1 MSDGRAEALLRSALE
16 KIVYFEARSETLQ
29 ADAATLRSETDA
41 LRADLASASQRE
53 VELRRRVAELEVELG
68 RAHRD
73 REEGARVLDAMR
85 AERASLMGKVL
96 EAARIQ
102 GNAAD
107 LDFDLAGFIADL
119 RAEAIALRTP
129 ALEVASAP
137 ARRLDGAS
145 APAGMLD
152 PMRAGAP
159 ALQTVAVHSD
169 AARSGLSAPPP
180 GPGPGM
186 PARPSLRPS
195 SPSGPPA
202 PVSRGP
208 SVGEAT
214 PVGPFARDR
223 PGVGAEPAMSSAATL
238 FAVTREAERLLEQG
252 RLAVPPSPRLGEES
266 LFGFSIRELS
276 SPDPSARS
284 RAAERLRTLGD
295 RAAAPAIAVALHAE
309 RDDTVLSALLEAFRA
324 LASREGAAVVEPLL
338 GAPEPAVRIA
348 ALRAITHL
356 DPDAAPA
363 HLSRAAHDP
372 DASVRRRTALLA
384 VSLGPERMLE
394 LERQVSRDPDPEVRR
409 LAVLAAGAAGGDQA
423 RSRLLGALED
433 PDLGVRRAASRS
445 LSGLLGMDVGH
456 VATLSDEE
464 RRREVRR
471 LATVPPVPLS
481 HRARPLGLTPR
492 AAPRPEPEPA
502 SSQWAPEVELPAE
515 ISSPAPASLP
525 VASAAPSPLEV
536 VSPPA
541 PREQGAAGLHA
552 DEALCLQ
559 IISELRT
566 SMRGRTVL
574 DLATQLGVTD
584 ERVIEAAAL
593 LTARGQVVRR
603 AAKLFVA

>member
-29 ADAATLRSETDA
+29 ADAATLRSEADA

-73 REEGARVLDAMR
+73 REEAARVLDAMR
-85 AERASLMGKVL
+85 AERAGLMGKVL

-102 GNAAD
+102 GNETG
-107 LDFDLAGFIADL
+107 LDFDLAGFISDL
-119 RAEAIALRTP
+119 RAEAIALRPP
-129 ALEVASAP
+129 ALEVAP
-137 ARRLDGAS
+137 RRLEASPAS
-145 APAGMLD
+145 ALLD
-152 PMRAGAP
+152 PVRAEAP
-159 ALQTVAVHSD
+159 ALETVAVHSD
-169 AARSGLSAPPP
+169 VARNGLSAPGATSVPGIPP
-180 GPGPGM
+180 
-186 PARPSLRPS
+186 RPSLRPS
-195 SPSGPPA
+195 SPSGGPPPRGPPVGEPPA
-202 PVSRGP
+202 PGTSGRERP
-208 SVGEAT
+208 SFGS
-214 PVGPFARDR
+214 
-223 PGVGAEPAMSSAATL
+223 EPPLSSAATL
-238 FAVTREAERLLEQG
+238 LAVTREAERLFEQG
-252 RLAVPPSPRLGEES
+252 RLAVPPNPRLGEES

-295 RAAAPAIAVALHAE
+295 RAASPALAVALHAE
-309 RDDTVLSALLEAFRA
+309 RDDTVLVTLLEAFRA
-324 LASREGAAVVEPLL
+324 LASREGTAVVEPLL
-338 GAPEPAVRIA
+338 SAPEPAVRIA

-356 DPDAAPA
+356 DPDSAPA

-433 PDLGVRRAASRS
+433 SDLGVRRAAARS

-481 HRARPLGLTPR
+481 QRVRPLGLPTR
-492 AAPRPEPEPA
+492 APPRPEPEPA
-502 SSQWAPEVELPAE
+502 AREPAPELELAAEVEATAVAVVAPGHAPIEVALP
-515 ISSPAPASLP
+515 
-525 VASAAPSPLEV
+525 
-536 VSPPA
+536 PPP
-541 PREQGAAGLHA
+541 PREHGAAGLHA

-559 IISELRT
+559 ITSELRT
-566 SMRGRTVL
+566 SMRGRTVP
-574 DLATQLGVTD
+574 DLAAELGVTH

-603 AAKLFVA
+603 GAKLFVA

>member
-29 ADAATLRSETDA
+29 ADAATLRAEADA
-41 LRADLASASQRE
+41 LRADLAAASQRE

-68 RAHRD
+68 RAHRN
-73 REEGARVLDAMR
+73 REEGARVVEAMR
-85 AERASLMGKVL
+85 AERAGLMGKVL

-102 GNAAD
+102 GSDAG

-119 RAEAIALRTP
+119 RAEALAQRAP
-129 ALEVASAP
+129 ALETAVLESAAPAVRASAP
-137 ARRLDGAS
+137 VSL
-145 APAGMLD
+145 
-152 PMRAGAP
+152 
-159 ALQTVAVHSD
+159 
-169 AARSGLSAPPP
+169 
-180 GPGPGM
+180 GM
-186 PARPSLRPS
+186 PARAVGLPP
-195 SPSGPPA
+195 PPDGPREA
-202 PVSRGP
+202 PRGA
-208 SVGEAT
+208 SVGESLAS
-214 PVGPFARDR
+214 VRAS
-223 PGVGAEPAMSSAATL
+223 VL
-238 FAVTREAERLLEQG
+238 AVTREAERLLEQG
-252 RLAVPPSPRLGEES
+252 RLAVPPSSRLGEES

-295 RAAAPAIAVALHAE
+295 RTAAPALAVALHAE
-309 RDDTVLSALLEAFRA
+309 RDDTVLVALLEAFRT
-324 LASREGAAVVEPLL
+324 LASHEGAAVVEPLL

-356 DPDAAPA
+356 DPEAAPA

-409 LAVLAAGAAGGDQA
+409 LAVLAAGAAGGEHA
-423 RSRLLGALED
+423 RPWLLGALED
-433 PDLGVRRAASRS
+433 PDLGVRRAAARS
-445 LSGLLGMDVGH
+445 LSGLLGFDVGQ

-471 LATVPPVPLS
+471 LANVAPLPVS
-481 HRARPLGLTPR
+481 QRARALSTP
-492 AAPRPEPEPA
+492 AAPPRREAVPETGLDVEP
-502 SSQWAPEVELPAE
+502 ELPAAE
-515 ISSPAPASLP
+515 P
-525 VASAAPSPLEV
+525 VAAAP
-536 VSPPA
+536 VSPVA
-541 PREQGAAGLHA
+541 GTASARIEVTLPREPGGSLHA

-559 IISELRT
+559 IASELR
-566 SMRGRTVL
+566 SAMRGRTVV
-574 DLATQLGVTD
+574 DLAAQLGVTD

-603 AAKLFVA
+603 GAKLFVA

>member
-29 ADAATLRSETDA
+29 ADAATLRSEADA

-85 AERASLMGKVL
+85 AERAGLMGKVL
-96 EAARIQ
+96 EASRIQ
-102 GNAAD
+102 GTSAG
-107 LDFDLAGFIADL
+107 LDFDLAGFISDL

-129 ALEVASAP
+129 ALEVATPPSRLLDGGSAP
-137 ARRLDGAS
+137 SGSLDS
-145 APAGMLD
+145 V
-152 PMRAGAP
+152 RAEAP
-159 ALQTVAVHSD
+159 ALETVAVHSD
-169 AARSGLSAPPP
+169 VARNGLSAPGATPVP
-180 GPGPGM
+180 GV

-195 SPSGPPA
+195 SPPA
-202 PVSRGP
+202 GASARERP
-208 SVGEAT
+208 AL
-214 PVGPFARDR
+214 FAE
-223 PGVGAEPAMSSAATL
+223 GAVPSAAAL
-238 FAVTREAERLLEQG
+238 LAVTREAERLFEQG

-295 RAAAPAIAVALHAE
+295 RAASPALAVALHAE
-309 RDDTVLSALLEAFRA
+309 RDETVLVAFLEAFRA

-338 GAPEPAVRIA
+338 SAPEPVVRIA

-409 LAVLAAGAAGGDQA
+409 LAVLAAGAAGGELA

-433 PDLGVRRAASRS
+433 PHLGVRRAAARS

-471 LATVPPVPLS
+471 LATVAPVPLS
-481 HRARPLGLTPR
+481 QRARPLGLATR
-492 AAPRPEPEPA
+492 APPRPEPEPEP
-502 SSQWAPEVELPAE
+502 SSPEPAPEIELPAE
-515 ISSPAPASLP
+515 LEDPAAASGAGVAGWPAPIEVALP
-525 VASAAPSPLEV
+525 PA
-536 VSPPA
+536 A
-541 PREQGAAGLHA
+541 PRELGAGGLHA

-559 IISELRT
+559 ITSELRT

-603 AAKLFVA
+603 GAKLFVA

>member
-29 ADAATLRSETDA
+29 ADTATLRAEADV

-73 REEGARVLDAMR
+73 REEAARVLVAMR
-85 AERASLMGKVL
+85 AERAGLMGKVL
-96 EAARIQ
+96 EASRIQ
-102 GNAAD
+102 GDQNG
-107 LDFDLAGFIADL
+107 LDFDLAGFISDL

-129 ALEVASAP
+129 GLELAEP
-137 ARRLDGAS
+137 ARVE
-145 APAGMLD
+145 
-152 PMRAGAP
+152 AP
-159 ALQTVAVHSD
+159 ALETVAVHSEAPR
-169 AARSGLSAPPP
+169 AALSAPLAP
-180 GPGPGM
+180 G
-186 PARPSLRPS
+186 
-195 SPSGPPA
+195 GPPPA
-202 PVSRGP
+202 APPRPVVRPVSSTAAPGAPRGP
-208 SVGEAT
+208 PPAAPNDRG
-214 PVGPFARDR
+214 PVAPESPLSA
-223 PGVGAEPAMSSAATL
+223 AATL
-238 FAVTREAERLLEQG
+238 LAVTREAERLFEAG

-276 SPDPSARS
+276 SPDPAARS

-295 RAAAPAIAVALHAE
+295 RTAAPAIAVALHAE
-309 RDDTVLSALLEAFRA
+309 RNEAVLVALLEAFRA
-324 LASREGAAVVEPLL
+324 LASREGSAVVEPLL
-338 GAPEPAVRIA
+338 GAPEPIVRIA

-433 PDLGVRRAASRS
+433 PDLGVRRAAARS
-445 LSGLLGMDVGH
+445 LSGILGFDVSPI
-456 VATLSDEE
+456 ATLSDEE

-471 LATVPPVPLS
+471 LAKVAPVPLAQ
-481 HRARPLGLTPR
+481 RARPLVPAGRAASVPELALRSPVMEPELAVAEVEDVDPREAAALAAVELGLTP
-492 AAPRPEPEPA
+492 AVEH
-502 SSQWAPEVELPAE
+502 EVH
-515 ISSPAPASLP
+515 S
-525 VASAAPSPLEV
+525 
-536 VSPPA
+536 
-541 PREQGAAGLHA
+541 
-552 DEALCLQ
+552 DEALCQQ
-559 IISELRT
+559 ITSELRT
-566 SMRGRTVL
+566 SMRGRTVV

-603 AAKLFVA
+603 GAKLFVA

>member
-29 ADAATLRSETDA
+29 ADASTLRSEGDA

-73 REEGARVLDAMR
+73 REEAARVLDAMR
-85 AERASLMGKVL
+85 AERAGLMGKVL

-102 GNAAD
+102 GNGTA

-129 ALEVASAP
+129 ALEVATP
-137 ARRLDGAS
+137 PPRRLEAFPPSAS
-145 APAGMLD
+145 LD
-152 PMRAGAP
+152 HVRAEAR
-159 ALQTVAVHSD
+159 ALETVAVHSD
-169 AARSGLSAPPP
+169 AARNGLSAPGATSVP
-180 GPGPGM
+180 GVPT
-186 PARPSLRPS
+186 RPSLRPS
-195 SPSGPPA
+195 APPGGPAPRGPPLGEPPA
-202 PVSRGP
+202 PGNAARERP
-208 SVGEAT
+208 SL
-214 PVGPFARDR
+214 
-223 PGVGAEPAMSSAATL
+223 GAEAAVPSAATL
-238 FAVTREAERLLEQG
+238 LAVTREAERLFEQG

-295 RAAAPAIAVALHAE
+295 RAASPALAVALHAE
-309 RDDTVLSALLEAFRA
+309 RDDTVLVALLEAFRA
-324 LASREGAAVVEPLL
+324 LASREGVAVVEPLL
-338 GAPEPAVRIA
+338 SAPEPAVRIA

-356 DPDAAPA
+356 DPDSAPA

-372 DASVRRRTALLA
+372 DTSVRRRTALLA

-433 PDLGVRRAASRS
+433 PDLGVRRAAARS

-481 HRARPLGLTPR
+481 QRVRPLGLSTR
-492 AAPRPEPEPA
+492 APPRPEPEPA
-502 SSQWAPEVELPAE
+502 AREPAPELELPAE
-515 ISSPAPASLP
+515 LEAPAEVVVAAGPAPIEVALP
-525 VASAAPSPLEV
+525 A
-536 VSPPA
+536 PA
-541 PREQGAAGLHA
+541 PREHGAAGLHA

-559 IISELRT
+559 ITSELRT
-566 SMRGRTVL
+566 SMRGRTVP

-603 AAKLFVA
+603 GAKLFVA

>member
-1 MSDGRAEALLRSALE
+1 VSDGRAEALLRSALE

-73 REEGARVLDAMR
+73 REEAARVLDAMR
-85 AERASLMGKVL
+85 AERAGLMGKVL
-96 EAARIQ
+96 EASRIQ
-102 GNAAD
+102 GNEAG

-129 ALEVASAP
+129 AFELASPGSRRTDATAGPEGPRDEV
-137 ARRLDGAS
+137 
-145 APAGMLD
+145 
-152 PMRAGAP
+152 RAEAP
-159 ALQTVAVHSD
+159 ALETVAVHSD
-169 AARSGLSAPPP
+169 APRAGLSLPVVSVSRVSPPRSSLSAGAPGGAPR
-180 GPGPGM
+180 GPLPVNE
-186 PARPSLRPS
+186 P
-195 SPSGPPA
+195 PPA
-202 PVSRGP
+202 PP
-208 SVGEAT
+208 
-214 PVGPFARDR
+214 RDR
-223 PGVGAEPAMSSAATL
+223 TPPPPELSPAATL
-238 FAVTREAERLLEQG
+238 LAVTREAERLFEAG
-252 RLAVPPSPRLGEES
+252 RLAVPPSPRHGEES

-295 RAAAPAIAVALHAE
+295 RSASPALAVALHAE
-309 RDDTVLSALLEAFRA
+309 RDDTVTVALLEAFRA

-338 GAPEPAVRIA
+338 GAPEAVVRIA

-356 DPDAAPA
+356 DPDSAPA

-409 LAVLAAGAAGGDQA
+409 LAVLAAGAAGGEQA

-433 PDLGVRRAASRS
+433 PDLGVRRAAARS
-445 LSGLLGMDVGH
+445 LSGILGMDVGP
-456 VATLSDEE
+456 VASLSDEE

-471 LATVPPVPLS
+471 LATVTPVPLS
-481 HRARPLGLTPR
+481 QRVRPLPWQGR
-492 AAPRPEPEPA
+492 AVPEPVARGPVPEAEPA
-502 SSQWAPEVELPAE
+502 AAVEEAVPSQAVTA
-515 ISSPAPASLP
+515 SPSI
-525 VASAAPSPLEV
+525 EV
-536 VSPPA
+536 VLPPA
-541 PREQGAAGLHA
+541 AREHGVAGLHA

-559 IISELRT
+559 ITSELRT
-566 SMRGRTVL
+566 AMRGRTVL
-574 DLATQLGVTD
+574 DLARELGVTN

-593 LTARGQVVRR
+593 LTARGHVVRR
-603 AAKLFVA
+603 GAKLFVA